1 MSCTKIVNHFFCKLH
16 RSDLHNISKLTDYFN
31 IDAHSTAA
39 DSDGYQVSR
48 VTDAEVELFSNI
60 PMASEI
66 EPRFSIIVADK
77 DYILSRTIKVSAQ

>member
-1 MSCTKIVNHFFCKLH
+1 M
-16 RSDLHNISKLTDYFN
+16 
-31 IDAHSTAA
+31 
-39 DSDGYQVSR
+39 
-48 VTDAEVELFSNI
+48 TDAEVELFSNI